1 MTLSFRDTA
10 QLWLGLGSVLMMVW
24 SERPLDGDVPF
35 AAATMVLRLEIGV
48 RGVVKWVMVFVF

>member
-1 MTLSFRDTA
+1 
-10 QLWLGLGSVLMMVW
+10 MMVW